1 MNLAPKNIIICN
13 NSKGNY
19 SMLVVFGSRAGTDPT
34 SHGPTLGEGFLIQ
47 TICNGYTTF

>member
-19 SMLVVFGSRAGTDPT
+19 SMLVVFVSRAG
-34 SHGPTLGEGFLIQ
+34 LGLDL
-47 TICNGYTTF
+47 TRPKARLVVT